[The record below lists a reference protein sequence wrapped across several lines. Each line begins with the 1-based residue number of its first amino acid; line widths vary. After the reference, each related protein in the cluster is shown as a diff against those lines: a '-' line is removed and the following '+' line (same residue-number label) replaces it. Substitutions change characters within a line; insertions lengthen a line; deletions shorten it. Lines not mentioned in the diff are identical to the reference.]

1 MKKIFKKLAKKNVSE
16 LRHELGRAHLIV
28 ALLSVGVCALLT
40 LGATTQV
47 EFDPTLSAICVAL
60 LSFVTIISIGSSI
73 ALLRKK
79 A

>member
-1 MKKIFKKLAKKNVSE
+1 MKKIFKKLAKKNASE
-16 LRHELGRAHLIV
+16 LRYELGRAHLIV

-47 EFDPTLSAICVAL
+47 EFEPTLSAICIAL
-60 LSFVTIISIGSSI
+60 LSLVTVVSVSSSI
-73 ALLRKK
+73 TLLRKK